1 MSDPIREAIAKN
13 PELEARIAHV
23 QAVARRCA
31 AAREAALPK
40 SIGTLQSVAVPAAP
54 GRAAAAAPAITL
66 PRRPPRDPAELDRL
80 TRETIFE
87 AVAGRGPHREGA
99 LPVLLERPH
108 GNESI
113 STRPWDPVDYTLSM
127 VRNFWSSAERIL
139 SAAEW
144 ASLRSILE
152 ARVVEL
158 RKERSG
164 RVASRRSNT
173 ERRPER
179 RRLPDD

>member
-1 MSDPIREAIAKN
+1 MSDPIREAIEKN
-13 PELEARIAHV
+13 PALADRIANV

-31 AAREAALPK
+31 AAREASLPKPVGAALPA
-40 SIGTLQSVAVPAAP
+40 GMGRGGATTAAVVAVA
-54 GRAAAAAPAITL
+54 L
-66 PRRPPRDPAELDRL
+66 PPRKPRDPAELDRL

-87 AVAGRGPHREGA
+87 AVAGRGQYREGA

-127 VRNFWSSAERIL
+127 VRHTWASAERIL
-139 SAAEW
+139 SASDW
-144 ASLRSILE
+144 ASLRAVLE

-158 RKERSG
+158 RDEG
-164 RVASRRSNT
+164 RGRTTSRRSNT

-179 RRLPDD
+179 RRHPDD